1 MVHIPER
8 KNVEIKAVCPDPD
21 AARAAA
27 VRLAGPVVAVLNQL
41 DTYFH
46 VPAGR
51 LKLREID
58 AAPAELIFYHRP
70 DDPAARISRYHL
82 VPEPDPAAMKSLL
95 AAALGVRAV
104 VRKRREL
111 WLYENVRI
119 HLDAV
124 ENLGHFIELEAVLSG
139 QNGQAESRELLEH
152 VAGALGIRPGQR
164 LAGSYGELVRSNA
177 RQTPP
182 LGSELRGF

>member
-1 MVHIPER
+1 M
-8 KNVEIKAVCPDPD
+8 EIKATCGDFA
-21 AARAAA
+21 AAREAA

-58 AAPAELIFYHRP
+58 NASAELIFYDRP
-70 DDPAARISRYHL
+70 DDPDARISRYYL
-82 VPEPDPAAMKSLL
+82 VTVPDPAALKALL
-95 AAALGVRAV
+95 SAALGVRSV

-111 WLYENVRI
+111 LLYENVRI

-124 ENLGHFIELEAVLSG
+124 ENLGHFVELEAVLSG
-139 QNGQAESRELLEH
+139 PVGQAESLQRLERL
-152 VAGALGIRPGQR
+152 AGALGIRPEQR

-177 RQTPP
+177 RQTP
-182 LGSELRGF
+182 R